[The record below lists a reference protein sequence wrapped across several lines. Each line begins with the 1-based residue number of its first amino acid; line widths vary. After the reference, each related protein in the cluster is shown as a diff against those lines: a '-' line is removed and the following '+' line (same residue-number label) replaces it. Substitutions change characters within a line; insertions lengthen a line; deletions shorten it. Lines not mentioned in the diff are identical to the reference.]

1 MPTVQ
6 QLQAELAAAKAEI
19 NRLQQQNASLL
30 EQLAELSITTAPTLV
45 STATISRPSVF
56 PLSLQLKP
64 YTKRHPSPELE
75 FPLHQKASKSKYA
88 PLLPSQTAAV
98 RTFSPL
104 PPTKS
109 LNTFISLYSAAFSFA
124 KYVPYFDDCI
134 STVVVS

>member
-6 QLQAELAAAKAEI
+6 QLQAELAAAKTEI

-45 STATISRPSVF
+45 STATISRPSAF

-98 RTFSPL
+98 RTFSPPSTNQEFKYL
-104 PPTKS
+104 HLSIQCYILIRQIRS
-109 LNTFISLYSAAFSFA
+109 LL
-124 KYVPYFDDCI
+124 
-134 STVVVS
+134 